1 MPRQRL
7 GDVLKLSGAVSERD
21 LEVTIQEQLKQ
32 EDRSVRLGELLLQK
46 GLVSKEQLSA
56 ALQQVT
62 RIPYED
68 CTTLDVEY
76 EALEFMSYENALR
89 YCCLPVA
96 LRGQAIVLVMK
107 EPQNLQV
114 LDELRFITGM
124 EISPRLGFEDDIKE
138 AIQRYYKDEPFEEA
152 EIHPYHTEASS
163 SAEETGPGTSRVDSG
178 NASPDGSPEMEFIS
192 ASTRQGAKDA
202 VKEMQAAMGSKTTP
216 AVRLVS
222 NIISVAYNKK
232 ASDIHIDPQAS
243 GMVARVRVDGVLRDV
258 LQVPAALSTQLV
270 SRIKI
275 ISDLDIAER
284 RAPQDGRFMVRIG
297 DKRLDLRVST
307 LPTNYG
313 EKVVMRLLNPESTKV
328 SFANLGFSEAHS
340 QALGQALKLPQGLIL
355 VCGPTGSGKTTTLYA
370 ALNQLSTRSV
380 NIVTVEDP
388 IEYMLAGINQVQV
401 NKKAGL
407 TFASTLRS
415 ILRQDPN
422 IVMVGEI
429 RDQETAEIA
438 MTASQTGHLVLSTL
452 HTNDSIATLDRLRDL
467 GIPAFMIA
475 ASVTAIV
482 SQRLLRKLC
491 TCRVE
496 GNVPIP
502 PEYPELLAAPGSE
515 PIKIYVPGGCPACD
529 YTGYRGRVGVY
540 EVLFISDDIRRLI
553 QKDTGTEEIR
563 TWTAAMHVPFMREN
577 ALDKVKEGLTSLD
590 EVLRVVPMTERAA
603 PVKQSARA
611 PVNDRGKEHSVRYCH
626 ECGAELAAS
635 FSFCPG
641 CGSKVRGLSIAPKPT
656 GTLQGDVPA

>member
-1 MPRQRL
+1 
-7 GDVLKLSGAVSERD
+7 
-21 LEVTIQEQLKQ
+21 
-32 EDRSVRLGELLLQK
+32 
-46 GLVSKEQLSA
+46 
-56 ALQQVT
+56 
-62 RIPYED
+62 
-68 CTTLDVEY
+68 
-76 EALEFMSYENALR
+76 
-89 YCCLPVA
+89 
-96 LRGQAIVLVMK
+96 
-107 EPQNLQV
+107 
-114 LDELRFITGM
+114 
-124 EISPRLGFEDDIKE
+124 
-138 AIQRYYKDEPFEEA
+138 
-152 EIHPYHTEASS
+152 
-163 SAEETGPGTSRVDSG
+163 
-178 NASPDGSPEMEFIS
+178 
-192 ASTRQGAKDA
+192 
-202 VKEMQAAMGSKTTP
+202 
-216 AVRLVS
+216 
-222 NIISVAYNKK
+222 
-232 ASDIHIDPQAS
+232 
-243 GMVARVRVDGVLRDV
+243 
-258 LQVPAALSTQLV
+258 
-270 SRIKI
+270 
-275 ISDLDIAER
+275 
-284 RAPQDGRFMVRIG
+284 
-297 DKRLDLRVST
+297 
-307 LPTNYG
+307 
-313 EKVVMRLLNPESTKV
+313 
-328 SFANLGFSEAHS
+328 
-340 QALGQALKLPQGLIL
+340 
-355 VCGPTGSGKTTTLYA
+355 
-370 ALNQLSTRSV
+370 
-380 NIVTVEDP
+380 
-388 IEYMLAGINQVQV
+388 
-401 NKKAGL
+401 
-407 TFASTLRS
+407 
-415 ILRQDPN
+415 
-422 IVMVGEI
+422 MVGEI